1 MMNHR
6 IPPKPDNSP
15 DLLLI
20 WETDRWRY
28 EICDNPNG
36 PYLREVWMGKGDI
49 PINPAVD
56 PCVTMILHLLEE
68 VDDLKERLD
77 DGSSR
82 VSTRRIS
89 TNETA

>member
-1 MMNHR
+1 MMNRR

-36 PYLREVWMGKGDI
+36 PYLREVWMGKGNI
-49 PINPAVD
+49 PINPPVD
-56 PCVTMILHLLEE
+56 PCVSMILHLLTQIENLEE
-68 VDDLKERLD
+68 RLKENTPD
-77 DGSSR
+77 
-82 VSTRRIS
+82 
-89 TNETA
+89 ETT